1 MKAED
6 SRRLEDRVDFE
17 TLKRWLEIKLNMK
30 LAGLEYYLDSKGQVN
45 WIGLTDIHSKIT
57 MLSCNLDENEKL
69 QLKDDCNLQEML
81 ERIFVKRFMSK
92 RLDVQRTCKFSKY
105 ILSVYPEYQFAKD
118 FSDSQV
124 ELELSILGL

>member
-30 LAGLEYYLDSKGQVN
+30 LAVLEYYLDSKGQVN

-69 QLKDDCNLQEML
+69 QQKDDCNLQEML
-81 ERIFVKRFMSK
+81 ECIFVKRFMSK

-124 ELELSILGL
+124 KLEMSILGL

>member
-1 MKAED
+1 
-6 SRRLEDRVDFE
+6 
-17 TLKRWLEIKLNMK
+17 MK

-92 RLDVQRTCKFSKY
+92 RLDVRRTCKFSKY

-124 ELELSILGL
+124 ELEMSILGL

>member
-30 LAGLEYYLDSKGQVN
+30 LAVLEYYLDSKGQVN

-92 RLDVQRTCKFSKY
+92 RLDVQRTCKFSGHLVC
-105 ILSVYPEYQFAKD
+105 ISRISVCKRF
-118 FSDSQV
+118 
-124 ELELSILGL
+124 L